1 MIFKGPEAF
10 GFGAFCLS
18 CNSGKNRAVPDF
30 CKIVAV
36 RQTKMPPHTAT
47 DTAFPYGFLSMNV
60 MASFKSTFCLAD
72 FRFLLAKKLDFRK
85 IQFFT

>member
-10 GFGAFCLS
+10 GFGAFCCLNR
-18 CNSGKNRAVPDF
+18 NSGKNLAVPDF
-30 CKIVAV
+30 CVIIECSA
-36 RQTKMPPHTAT
+36 TLTTAT
-47 DTAFPYGFLSMNV
+47 DAAFPYSFLSMNV

-85 IQFFT
+85 IQLFT

>member
-30 CKIVAV
+30 CVIIECSA
-36 RQTKMPPHTAT
+36 TLTTAT
-47 DTAFPYGFLSMNV
+47 DTATAVLNAEFFVQNALKYGNRTV
-60 MASFKSTFCLAD
+60 FC
-72 FRFLLAKKLDFRK
+72 
-85 IQFFT
+85 Q

>member
-10 GFGAFCLS
+10 GFGAFCFIYS
-18 CNSGKNRAVPDF
+18 SGNNLAVPDF
-30 CKIVAV
+30 CVIIECSA
-36 RQTKMPPHTAT
+36 TLTTAT
-47 DTAFPYGFLSMNV
+47 DAAFPYGFLSMNV

-85 IQFFT
+85 IQLFT

>member
-30 CKIVAV
+30 CVIIECSATFNYGNRYGISV
-36 RQTKMPPHTAT
+36 RFSVNER
-47 DTAFPYGFLSMNV
+47 DGFLQVN
-60 MASFKSTFCLAD
+60 
-72 FRFLLAKKLDFRK
+72 FLPS
-85 IQFFT
+85 